1 MPLHC
6 FFFPPKE
13 KVRSVPQIVVIW
25 EQEEPIYAGSNLEL
39 FCIVFTKDPKTSFRW
54 YYRDSDVPEVAKL
67 GTLVNQ
73 SLYELTYYQNSWPK
87 WKVKLQLKNVSVADS
102 GLYGCQAENVL
113 GNVSRETYL
122 NVTIRP
128 ITPSATG
135 MLSKMFD

>member
-6 FFFPPKE
+6 FCFSPIE
-13 KVRSVPQIVVIW
+13 RVRSVPQIFIIW

-39 FCIVFTKDPKTSFRW
+39 FCIVLTKDPKTRYRW

-73 SLYELTYYQNSWPK
+73 SLYELTPNQNEYSWPK
-87 WKVKLQLKNVSVADS
+87 WKLKLQLKNVSVADS
-102 GLYGCQAENVL
+102 GLYVCQAENVL
-113 GNVSRETYL
+113 GNASRETYL

-128 ITPSATG
+128 ITPSVTG
-135 MLSKMFD
+135 M